1 MPSPPD
7 TPVRADTFSTDSL
20 SSDEDTT
27 LHPATFDHF
36 YSEAAAFE
44 KLLAVNGYIE
54 DRESHKDGVNGFAD
68 LIGKDL
74 TAEERALAS
83 HAAKLRVTGAV
94 PSWTPSHSGTI
105 VEEPEA
111 YDEEFERDS
120 SLDLSDDSSSIVCEI
135 PAPVLNRTGTLNS
148 DPWRL
153 EPEEVVRLLINEF
166 GPLAPEGE
174 EEKLLLE
181 TDGGLIHDVAIVGV
195 LHLTSHRLAFHAS
208 LMAAQRDTKKGV
220 LRSGPVVMHRKG
232 WRSKKRLWLELSHDM
247 LCTYP
252 SSSDN
257 DKSAPSALCYCPL
270 SIKVAAFDPKHPK
283 WLRIIFK
290 KLGDDK
296 YSGFAEFD
304 TEEATRDWRKELTA
318 AVFLYRHRRR
328 EALDSSDSEES
339 TGVRFSCPL
348 GRIESAT
355 FLDPLTPGLATL
367 RINKGNNESRDLK
380 AGPIYEVPTWQK
392 LPETLAHYKRMRSV
406 HPSSLDEQP
415 VFVDLGPISFTEG
428 QSDVEAAN
436 LKEKTVRD
444 ALALGEEPDVWLIRA
459 SVHRTIASTG
469 YFVVSTNYLGFWAK
483 YITQSDLRYRI
494 PISTIRKTKPF
505 SLIRNCAFGLALE
518 IEGHDDLKF
527 VFKTEAIRANV
538 IMRINSTLK
547 IAHESLLSPTGPRP
561 AKPLSR
567 STTGIFSPLE
577 RTYQAAVAR
586 GATLEMTADLPKAIN
601 IPREFLVRRE
611 SKHFVCLTIG
621 SRGDVQPYIA
631 LGLGL
636 MKEGHTVTIV
646 THEEYKPWVESFGI
660 KHKQAGGDPG
670 ALMKLSVENKM
681 FSPEFFKESIQNFRP
696 WLDQLLLDSW
706 ESCQGAD
713 ILLESPS
720 AMSGVHIAEA
730 LNIPYFRT
738 FTMPWTKTAEFPHAF
753 LSPPVE
759 SATFN
764 AASYVLFSNVMW
776 TATSGQINRWRRNT
790 LKIGNTDMGHLAQS
804 KIPFIYNFSQ
814 AVVPKPLDWGDATT
828 VSGYWF
834 LDNPEGVN
842 WTPPADLVKW
852 MAKARN
858 DRKPIVYIGF
868 GSITVPHPNR
878 VTARIVKAV
887 LRADVRA
894 IISKGWSARMSSGQD
909 KDPEV
914 EIPPECYQLDKVPH
928 DWLFPQMDAVVHH
941 GGAGTTGASLR
952 AGIPTL
958 IKPWFGDQFFWASRV
973 QKLGAGLR
981 VPSLHANDFS
991 KALVEATTNRVMKEK
1006 AAAVG
1011 EKIRAEDGVHTAIHT
1026 IYTYLEHA
1034 TSYIETIRHSH

>member
-1 MPSPPD
+1 MASVPD
-7 TPVRADTFSTDSL
+7 TPSRSDTFSSEVYS
-20 SSDEDTT
+20 SSDEDS
-27 LHPATFDHF
+27 LNFSPPATFDHF
-36 YSEAAAFE
+36 YTEAAAFE
-44 KLLAVNGYIE
+44 TVLANTGCTE
-54 DRESHKDGVNGFAD
+54 NRFNGFEG
-68 LIGKDL
+68 LIAKDL
-74 TAEERALAS
+74 SPAEQAIAS
-83 HAAKLRVTGAV
+83 RAAKLSATGSA
-94 PSWTPSHSGTI
+94 PSWTPSPTSTI
-105 VEEPEA
+105 IEEPESYA
-111 YDEEFERDS
+111 EELDD
-120 SLDLSDDSSSIVCEI
+120 SLDLSDDSSTVCDI
-135 PAPVLNRTGTLNS
+135 PVPVLHRSGTLES
-148 DPWRL
+148 DAWKL
-153 EPEEVVRLLINEF
+153 EPTEVIRLLINEF

-181 TDGGLIHDVAIVGV
+181 TDGGLIKDIAIIGV
-195 LHLTSHRLAFHAS
+195 IHLTTHRLAFHAS
-208 LMAAQRDTKKGV
+208 LMSARPDAQRGV
-220 LRSGPVVMHRKG
+220 LRSGSVVIHRKG
-232 WRSKKRLWLELSHDM
+232 WRSKRRLWMELSHDM
-247 LCTYP
+247 MCTYA
-252 SSSDN
+252 SSNDSD
-257 DKSAPSALCYCPL
+257 KIRPIRTVLLSAVNRILPL
-270 SIKVAAFDPKHPK
+270 DPKQPK
-283 WLRIIFK
+283 YIRIVFEK
-290 KLGDDK
+290 RGQEGR
-296 YSGFAEFD
+296 SGIAEFD
-304 TEEATRDWRKELTA
+304 TEEAAIDWRKELTA

-328 EALDSSDSEES
+328 EALDGSENEES
-339 TGVRFSCPL
+339 AGVRFSCPL
-348 GRIESAT
+348 ARIESAT
-355 FLDPLTPGLATL
+355 FVDPATPGLATL
-367 RINKGNNESRDLK
+367 LINNDSNEPPRPIRL
-380 AGPIYEVPTWQK
+380 GPIYQLPTWQK
-392 LPETLAHYKRMRSV
+392 LPDLLANYRKLRTAR
-406 HPSSLDEQP
+406 PSTLDEMP
-415 VFVDLGPISFTEG
+415 VFVDLGPITFEETGSE
-428 QSDVEAAN
+428 VEIAD
-436 LKEKTVRD
+436 LKEKAVRD
-444 ALALGEEPDVWLIRA
+444 ALALGAEPTLWMTRA
-459 SVHRTIASTG
+459 SVHRAIASTG
-469 YFVVSTNYLGFWAK
+469 YFVVSTNYISFWSK
-483 YITQSDLRYRI
+483 FFTQADLRYRL
-494 PISTIRKTKPF
+494 PVYSLRQAKPF
-505 SLIRNCAFGLALE
+505 SLLRNCAYGLALE
-518 IEGHDDLKF
+518 IEGHPDLKF
-527 VFKTEAIRANV
+527 VFRQEQIRDEAIA
-538 IMRINSTLK
+538 RITTTLK
-547 IAHESLLSPTGPRP
+547 QAQEPHTPSSSTPPSTR
-561 AKPLSR
+561 PLSR
-567 STTGIFSPLE
+567 SATGIFAPLE
-577 RTYQAAVAR
+577 RSLAAVIAN
-586 GATLEMTADLPKAIN
+586 GASPKTQAKLPKAIN
-601 IPREFLVRRE
+601 LPRELLVKRA

-636 MKEGHTVTIV
+636 MREGHSVTIV

-713 ILLESPS
+713 VLLESPS

-738 FTMPWTKTAEFPHAF
+738 FTMPWTKTGEFPHAF

-759 SATFN
+759 APTFN

-776 TATSGQINRWRRNT
+776 TATSGQINRWRRHT

-834 LDNPEGVN
+834 LDNPDGAN
-842 WTPPADLVKW
+842 WTPPEGLVEW
-852 MAKARN
+852 MAKARK
-858 DRKPIVYIGF
+858 DGKAIVYIGF

-894 IISKGWSARMSSGQD
+894 IISKGWSARMSSGHD

-928 DWLFPQMDAVVHH
+928 DWLFPQIDAAVHH

-981 VPSLHANDFS
+981 VPSLHAHDFS
-991 KALVEATTNRVMKEK
+991 EALIKATTSRVMKEK

-1026 IYTYLEHA
+1026 IYTYLERA
-1034 TSYIETIRHSH
+1034 SSYIDTIRHSH